1 MKAEDQMPELEA
13 RNQIVAA
20 VRRDLYGP
28 SGTEGDMWPGAEP
41 RTLAPGARFESARE
55 LVGAFVDGS
64 GNEILTGSPLRRYG
78 IGVLYPNDLTRAQE
92 QELDAA
98 QADVALEAE
107 DDEAATTDTPME
119 PPAAVDDD
127 ADAGA
132 GAEPEDADDGGGPP
146 WRPRSMAVS
155 ILCRAEAT
163 SSIRVA
169 VAGGRYEAFEAT
181 VAGNAGHFWRRRP
194 VTLETTFTLG
204 NIGDQEEILEAGPL
218 ALQVGIS
225 LRPHDAG
232 SIVTVYLV
240 NRSRGGGSL
249 AAATEASLF
258 QVDLRVE
265 VPAGVV
271 LPYPQAEVLDGE
283 DRGLDL
289 LYHRLPVRAVG
300 HGCNASVTDTPEATH
315 ITGSHFPVEVVRS
328 PVPDAVDEQGL
339 PLAVDM
345 DGLGGWSQEARDEV
359 DAVIGAY
366 RRWIDKQREAATTL
380 PDGLEATGQLHLD
393 AGEKFLADAEEGWR
407 LAATDPVVRQIL
419 CWTSEAMAN
428 QRRAYAAGTRAL
440 IIERGKVI
448 GAEGPSPH
456 ASTGRSPARWRAFQI
471 IFLLASLPAMVD
483 PSDARREEVDIIWM
497 PTGGGKTEAY
507 SAVAAFVMLW
517 RRYHQVDADQK
528 LKGQGAT
535 ILMRYTLRLLTAQ
548 QLQRAAALICA
559 LEQIRRQHQELLG
572 KGQKFTIGAWLGAKS
587 TPNNRSSARRAIGV
601 WEADATKRAFLLTKC
616 PWCGAAIGRREGAG
630 KQRIDGYRLADVP
643 NKPEKRVMAYC
654 PEPSCDFNDENQR
667 RRGDKKPSG
676 LPVYE
681 VDEDLYLQA
690 PTFVVGTIDKF
701 AQLSWRSDPSAFF
714 GLDGGTRTGPGP
726 ALLIQDELHLI
737 SGPLGSLDAL
747 YEPVIEDL
755 CLRDGGELPKI
766 IAATATTRRY
776 REQTEALYGRSGTRL
791 VPPPGLDAADNFF
804 SRVSDDAPGK
814 LFVGICAPGFGKAQE
829 AQVRILAALGH
840 AAGSLDAIEQPADP
854 WWTNLC
860 FFSSRRTLG
869 LVQSLCQTH
878 LRGHS
883 WRLHKATGVHAG
895 PERATGT
902 RMTQRNMV
910 SRIELTAQ
918 ATSDV
923 SEAMGRLSLPKGERG
938 NADLCFATS
947 MIEVGVDIDRL
958 GLLTMFGQPKSA
970 SQYIQVAGRVGR
982 DERNAPG
989 VVFVVLSPYNS
1000 RDRSH
1005 FEQFSTFHQRLYA
1018 SVEPVSITPFTP
1030 AALERGLAG
1039 AIAAWTRQSTYAP
1052 TPQAAQPSFDKSI
1065 ELFGRRLP
1073 EDGSARR
1080 NLSRRADE
1088 LKALLDQTTH
1098 QEWGTL
1104 RPNVPYKGFL
1114 RPLEEVAPAP
1124 ADAPDATTTHWLIP
1138 TSMRSVDAETGARTI
1153 RYLRTETPALD
1164 LAPVPE
1170 APSGTASEAEED
1182 LI

>member
-1 MKAEDQMPELEA
+1 MRELDA
-13 RNQIVAA
+13 RNQLVAA
-20 VRRDLYGP
+20 VRRDLFGP
-28 SGTEGDMWPGAEP
+28 SGPDADLWPGAEP
-41 RTLAPGARFESARE
+41 KTLTPGAHFENPRDV
-55 LVGAFVDGS
+55 VGMFADGS
-64 GNEILTGSPLRRYG
+64 GNEILTSSPLRRYG

-107 DDEAATTDTPME
+107 DDEAASTEAPLE
-119 PPAAVDDD
+119 PPATSEEEVDS
-127 ADAGA
+127 GA
-132 GAEPEDADDGGGPP
+132 GAEPEDADDAGGPP

-155 ILCRAEAT
+155 FLCQARATASVRIAIT
-163 SSIRVA
+163 
-169 VAGGRYEAFEAT
+169 GGRYEPFEAT
-181 VAGNAGHFWRRRP
+181 VRGNPGRFWRRRP
-194 VTLETTFTLG
+194 VTLEAAFSLSKPG
-204 NIGDQEEILEAGPL
+204 GQEEILEAGPL

-240 NRSRGGGSL
+240 NRSSGGGGL

-258 QVDLRVE
+258 QVDLRAE
-265 VPAGVV
+265 MPAGVV

-283 DRGLDL
+283 DRSLDL

-300 HGCNASVTDTPEATH
+300 HGCNATVTDTADATH

-328 PVPDAVDEQGL
+328 PVPNAVDQDGR
-339 PLAVDM
+339 PLAIDM
-345 DGLGGWSQEARDEV
+345 DGLGAWSPEARDEV
-359 DAVIGAY
+359 DAAMGAY
-366 RRWIDKQREAATTL
+366 RRWIDEQRRAAANL
-380 PDGLEATGQLHLD
+380 PTGLQPTGQRHLD
-393 AGEKFLADAEEGWR
+393 ACEKFLSDAEEGWR
-407 LAATDPVVRQIL
+407 LATTDTVVRQML

-428 QRRAYAAGTRAL
+428 QRRAYASGTRPL
-440 IIERGKVI
+440 IIERGKVV
-448 GAEGPSPH
+448 GAEGRSPH
-456 ASTGRSPARWRAFQI
+456 ASRGRSPARWRAFQI
-471 IFLLASLPAMVD
+471 MFLLASLPAVVD
-483 PSDARREEVDIIWM
+483 PSEERREEVDIIWM

-517 RRYHQVDADQK
+517 RRYHQVDAGQK
-528 LKGQGAT
+528 LAGQGAT

-559 LEQIRRQHQELLG
+559 LEQIRRQHPEQLG
-572 KGQKFTIGAWLGAKS
+572 KGRKFTIGAWLGAKS
-587 TPNNRSSARRAIGV
+587 TPNSRSSARNALSV
-601 WEADATKRAFLLTKC
+601 WSADPTKRGFLMTRC
-616 PWCGAAIGRREGAG
+616 PWCGATIGRREGAG
-630 KQRIDGYRLADVP
+630 KQMIDGYKLADVP
-643 NKPEKRVMAYC
+643 KKPEKRVMAYC
-654 PEPSCDFNDENQR
+654 PDPACDFNDENQR
-667 RRGDKKPSG
+667 RRGDKNPSG

-681 VDEDLYLQA
+681 VDEDLYAQA
-690 PTFVVGTIDKF
+690 PTFIVGTIDKF
-701 AQLSWRSDPSAFF
+701 AQLSWRSDPAAFF
-714 GLDGGTRTGPGP
+714 GLSGGSRTGPGP

-755 CLRDGGELPKI
+755 CQRDGGELPKV

-776 REQTEALYGRSGTRL
+776 REQTAALYGRSGTRL

-840 AAGSLDAIEQPADP
+840 AAGSLDAIGQPADP

-923 SEAMGRLSLPKGERG
+923 SEAMGRLSVPKDERG
-938 NADLCFATS
+938 SADLCFATS

-1039 AIAAWTRQSTYAP
+1039 AIAAWIRQSAYAP
-1052 TPQAAQPSFDKSI
+1052 TPQAARPSFDQSI
-1065 ELFGRRLP
+1065 GLFERRLP
-1073 EDGSARR
+1073 DDGSARR
-1080 NLSRRADE
+1080 NLDRRAGE

-1098 QEWGTL
+1098 QEWGIL
-1104 RPNVPYKGFL
+1104 RPNVPSKGFL
-1114 RPLEEVAPAP
+1114 RPLEEIAPDP

-1138 TSMRSVDAETGARTI
+1138 TSMRSVDAETGARI
-1153 RYLRTETPALD
+1153 VRYLRTEAPAPD
-1164 LAPVPE
+1164 PGTPVP
-1170 APSGTASEAEED
+1170 PSGTPDADEED
-1182 LI
+1182 LF